1 MAGINNSN
9 FYIDVTSMTGLKEKY
24 DETIKELTELYFDF
38 ETEVN
43 NIESQKLW
51 EGKSFDKFKENFDEW
66 KVKYLEELAKL
77 IQLKD
82 FVQNVI
88 DVADELIEI
97 RGNLKNSLEV

>member
-1 MAGINNSN
+1 MAGINNAN

-24 DETIKELTELYFDF
+24 DDTIKKLTELYFNF

-43 NIESQKLW
+43 NIESEKLW
-51 EGKSFDKFKENFDEW
+51 EGKSFDKFKETFDEW
-66 KVKYLEELAKL
+66 KLQYLEELAKL

-82 FVQNVI
+82 FIQNVI
-88 DVADELIEI
+88 DVAESLIEV

>member
-9 FYIDVTSMTGLKEKY
+9 FYIDVTSMTDLKNKY
-24 DETIKELTELYFDF
+24 DETIKSLTELYFNF
-38 ETEVN
+38 ETEIN
-43 NIESQKLW
+43 NIESEKLW

-66 KVKYLEELAKL
+66 KLEYLEQLAKM

-82 FVQNVI
+82 FTQSVI
-88 DVADELIEI
+88 DVAEDLIEV